1 MTEPQQQVGAIMQ
14 ETDWA
19 LQVEGISKSFKL
31 PTERANSLKT
41 TIFNWL
47 KGIRGFRVQHVLN
60 DISFNI
66 QAGEFFGIV
75 GKNGSGKS
83 TLLKLISQIYT
94 PDTGTIITNGK
105 LVPFIELGV
114 GFNPELTG
122 RENVY
127 LNGAMLGFSRDEI
140 DSMYDDI
147 VEFAELGDFME
158 QKLKNYSSGMQ
169 VRLAFSVAIKSQGDI
184 LVLDEVLAVGDEAFQ
199 KKCQNYFFE
208 AKRQK
213 KTVILVTHSMA
224 DVRRYCD
231 RAMLIQNGKIAK
243 IGDPDEVADAY
254 SDSFLPP
261 RTVESVNREKT
272 VMSSL
277 VVESASLS
285 VGGDR
290 LKFLAGGEDFS
301 LDFQLRVQRPL
312 MRSRVFV
319 DVFDGRGVPVL
330 SVPLA
335 KDGAE
340 VLHEGLR
347 DVRIG
352 VSNVFAFG
360 DYRVSVA
367 VQNDVERVVVGENV
381 CRFHIKGEAAE
392 VMSVVDPDAVC
403 TVHVK

>member
-1 MTEPQQQVGAIMQ
+1 MMEPQQQAGAIVQ

-19 LQVEGISKSFKL
+19 LQVEGVSKSFKL

-66 QAGEFFGIV
+66 RAGEFFGIV

-94 PDTGTIITNGK
+94 PDSGTIVTNGK

-127 LNGAMLGFSRDEI
+127 LNGAMLGFSRDDV

-147 VEFAELGDFME
+147 VEFAELGDFMQ

-199 KKCQNYFFE
+199 KKCQDYFFE
-208 AKRQK
+208 AKRRK
-213 KTVILVTHSMA
+213 KTIILVTHSMA

-231 RAMLIQNGKIAK
+231 RAMLIQDGRIAK

-261 RTVESVNREKT
+261 RTEESVNREKT
-272 VMSSL
+272 VMASL
-277 VVESASLS
+277 AVESASVS
-285 VGGDR
+285 VDGDR

-301 LDFQLRVQRPL
+301 LDFRMRVQRPL
-312 MRSRVFV
+312 MASRVFV

-335 KDGAE
+335 KNNVD
-340 VLHEGLR
+340 VLREGLR
-347 DVRIG
+347 DVHIS

-360 DYRVSVA
+360 DYRISVA
-367 VQNDVERVVVGENV
+367 IQNDVERVVVGENV

-392 VMSVVDPDAVC
+392 VMSVVDPEAVC
-403 TVHVK
+403 VVRVN